1 MPLTLRLGT
10 YLLQPPEDEERGLL
24 QSAVSLLRT
33 VFEDHH
39 VDPDHQSALF
49 FHGRTL
55 PGGPYDFSVIHRG
68 DLVILRDFTFE
79 VKGPRTVKIP
89 LLVYAREVAQF
100 ARQATLPRETPLT
113 RPEWQQRYVESLRST
128 ANELMTLAER
138 LITEGQEAF
147 PKVRAIFQERHGAQK
162 RPLELQIRQIAA
174 PHTPWQPVPVV
185 AKAVFGP
192 LRLNERIPFK
202 LNSGDTILATVEAFK
217 PEGIHL
223 TLEGIG
229 HGGIGQGDRL
239 IGLQLFYP

>member
-10 YLLQPPEDEERGLL
+10 YLLQTPEDEERGLL
-24 QSAVSLLRT
+24 QSTVALLRT

-39 VDPDHQSALF
+39 VDPDHQTALF

-68 DLVILRDFTFE
+68 DQVILRDFTFE
-79 VKGPRTVKIP
+79 VKGPKTVKLP
-89 LLVYAREVAQF
+89 LLVYANEVANF
-100 ARQATLPRETPLT
+100 ARQAMSTRPRPFP
-113 RPEWQQRYVESLRST
+113 RPEWQQRYVESLRQT
-128 ANELMTLAER
+128 AHELTALTER
-138 LITEGQEAF
+138 LVVEGQESF
-147 PKVRAIFQERHGAQK
+147 PKIKAIFQEHHATQK
-162 RPLELQIRQIAA
+162 RPLELQVKQVAT
-174 PHTPWQPVPVV
+174 PHTPWRPVEVV

-192 LRLNERIPFK
+192 LRLNERIPVK

-229 HGGIGQGDRL
+229 NGGICPGDRL

>member
-10 YLLQPPEDEERGLL
+10 YLLQTPEDEERGLL
-24 QSAVSLLRT
+24 QAAVSLLRT

-39 VDPDHQSALF
+39 VDPDHQTALF

-68 DLVILRDFTFE
+68 DQVILRDFTFQ
-79 VKGPRTVKIP
+79 VKGPSAVKIP
-89 LLVYAREVAQF
+89 LLVYAREVARY
-100 ARQATLPRETPLT
+100 ARQAMAAHPRRIA
-113 RPEWQQRYVESLRST
+113 RPEWQQRYVESLRIIASELT
-128 ANELMTLAER
+128 ALAER
-138 LITEGQEAF
+138 VIAEGQEAF
-147 PKVRAIFQERHGAQK
+147 PTVKAIFQKHHGAQK
-162 RPLELQIRQIAA
+162 RPLELQVKQVVT

-185 AKAVFGP
+185 ARAVFGP
-192 LRLNERIPFK
+192 LRLNERIPVK

-223 TLEGIG
+223 TLEGVG
-229 HGGIGQGDRL
+229 NGGICPGDRL